1 MLRRART
8 SVFKNDME
16 TLIVAATSIRRFS
29 QAEWRACLVA
39 SGFKAA
45 SGTLS
50 LIFGWRAKSP
60 FSPEDADPIGLL
72 RYTCCYI
79 SYILLSVILSGEP
92 TPHPFVCITAGEGP
106 V

>member
-1 MLRRART
+1 MAC
-8 SVFKNDME
+8 E
-16 TLIVAATSIRRFS
+16 VAV
-29 QAEWRACLVA
+29 L
-39 SGFKAA
+39 
-45 SGTLS
+45 
-50 LIFGWRAKSP
+50 
-60 FSPEDADPIGLL
+60 SPEDADLIGLL